1 MQPDADPVTGGA
13 FIFFLLIWTGLAY
26 LIWLFVRKRH
36 KFGVVWFYTNLT
48 VAALALLAGNTSSG
62 YSALFVMLGM
72 LRFVFLGIGWIV
84 KMISKQKVSIFRTS
98 RICWAAVGITVL
110 VLFGV
115 SAVLHVSQQHRSTQ
129 ATTEI
134 ATPALDPF
142 FSEYNRRYLAKA
154 YGATVDVISMADV
167 ERIKAW
173 QHSLIAWNDNTAKIF
188 RDYKDPLVAPAQFV
202 TYSKKYLDELR
213 QAQIEIGYSNSST
226 DDPGIKAMIDGLLAG
241 RTKTLD
247 GWSKVQTAC
256 ALNDPILAKTGLSE
270 IEDARQTDL
279 AFGQGMVNRAKAAG
293 FDVEKDIDNKRN
305 LDRTLK
311 ILKSPSG
318 S

>member
-1 MQPDADPVTGGA
+1 
-13 FIFFLLIWTGLAY
+13 
-26 LIWLFVRKRH
+26 
-36 KFGVVWFYTNLT
+36 
-48 VAALALLAGNTSSG
+48 
-62 YSALFVMLGM
+62 M
-72 LRFVFLGIGWIV
+72 LRFLFLGIGWIV
-84 KMISKQKVSIFRTS
+84 KRISKQKDSVFRTS
-98 RICWAAVGITVL
+98 HICWAAVL

-115 SAVLHVSQQHRSTQ
+115 SAVLHVSQQRRSTQ

-134 ATPALDPF
+134 STPALDPF

-154 YGATVDVISMADV
+154 YGATVDAISMADV

-188 RDYKDPLVAPAQFV
+188 RDYEDPSVTPAQFV
-202 TYSKKYLDELR
+202 TYSRKYLDELR
-213 QAQIEIGYSNSST
+213 QAQIEIGYGNSST
-226 DDPGIKAMIDGLLAG
+226 DDRGIKAMVDGLLAG

-256 ALNDPILAKTGLSE
+256 ALNDPILVKTGLSE

-279 AFGQGMVNRAKAAG
+279 AFGQGMVNRVKAAG